1 MATDVK
7 ITVSSGYEK
16 GMTGWIQKIQTLL
29 NMLLQRGTMI
39 SIWTTREA
47 AESTNADGETKSNNR
62 GRDSG
67 LEKVVRDTMGQ
78 AAVEEVLKNTHTIK
92 VPIQQRRNATSK

>member
-16 GMTGWIQKIQTLL
+16 GMTGWIGGGGNEPIQKIQTLL

-47 AESTNADGETKSNNR
+47 AESTNADGETKYNNR
-62 GRDSG
+62 GRDRG
-67 LEKVVRDTMGQ
+67 LEKVVRDTMG
-78 AAVEEVLKNTHTIK
+78 LLPKHGTGSGGGSTK
-92 VPIQQRRNATSK
+92 